1 MIIECF
7 GILSPSS
14 FIETKYLP
22 GMWWW
27 MLGHSSNHSSSHPI
41 QGNPINPGLVLPA
54 NPSFPSLPLP
64 RWTRRQPGTEGRSW
78 SLKPAPSSTPTTRR
92 PPDLNA
98 KRVSLH
104 RHRHRLCAS
113 SSWGLAAPTSASG
126 RSSPSTSP
134 AAQRTTDSS
143 HTSRR

>member
-1 MIIECF
+1 MLWDPLSVFFHRDKISTGDVVVDARAFVKPLII
-7 GILSPSS
+7 P
-14 FIETKYLP
+14 
-22 GMWWW
+22 
-27 MLGHSSNHSSSHPI
+27 SHPI

-78 SLKPAPSSTPTTRR
+78 SLKPAPSPTPTTRR

-98 KRVSLH
+98 TRVSL
-104 RHRHRLCAS
+104 HRHRLCAS